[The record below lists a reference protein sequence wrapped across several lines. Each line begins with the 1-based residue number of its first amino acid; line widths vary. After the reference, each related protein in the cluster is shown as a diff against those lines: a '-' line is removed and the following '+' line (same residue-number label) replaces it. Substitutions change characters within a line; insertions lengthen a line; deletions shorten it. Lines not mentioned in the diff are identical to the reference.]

1 MDAAQLVA
9 FFEAKGKFMP
19 TDGGFTMDRG
29 KVCKDYCEGVKMADE
44 LKTLPMAE
52 GLAAARQTTG
62 TALVDVREAGEFAEG
77 HIPGALNVPLSTLA
91 PRCRSDTQGQGSSG
105 LRLLSFWTP
114 LAGGR
119 REARLVRVFGRHK
132 YRRHP

>member
-1 MDAAQLVA
+1 
-9 FFEAKGKFMP
+9 
-19 TDGGFTMDRG
+19 
-29 KVCKDYCEGVKMADE
+29 MADE

-91 PRCRSDTQGQGSSG
+91 LDVAATLKDKAAPVFVYCRS
-105 LRLLSFWTP
+105 
-114 LAGGR
+114 GR
-119 REARLVRVFGRHK
+119 RSQAAGERLVSFGYSDVTNIGGILDYAGELEK
-132 YRRHP
+132 

>member
-1 MDAAQLVA
+1 
-9 FFEAKGKFMP
+9 
-19 TDGGFTMDRG
+19 
-29 KVCKDYCEGVKMADE
+29 MADE

-91 PRCRSDTQGQGSSG
+91 PDGAATLKDKAAPVFVYCHS
-105 LRLLSFWTP
+105 
-114 LAGGR
+114 GR
-119 REARLVRVFGRHK
+119 RSQAAGERLVSFGYSDVTNIGGILDYAGELEK
-132 YRRHP
+132 